1 MKIKLNGEDK
11 EVATGTTVSVLLDSL
26 DAGPKGVAV
35 EVNREI
41 VPRSSHASAELRD
54 GDVVEVVRMTGGG

>member
-1 MKIKLNGEDK
+1 MKIKLNGEEK
-11 EVATGTTVSVLLDSL
+11 EIDAGTTVSVLLDSL

-41 VPRSSHASAELRD
+41 VPRSGHGSAALKD

>member
-11 EVATGTTVSVLLDSL
+11 EVAAGTTVSTLLVGL

-41 VPRSSHASAELRD
+41 VPRSGHASAELKD
-54 GDVVEVVRMTGGG
+54 GDIVEVVRMTGGG